1 MKSIFLLKEWFSIE
15 INLEKNYQK
24 FNQDL
29 YLENKNISI
38 EDKLFKD
45 NNNVVNMQQQ
55 KKIVIT

>member
-29 YLENKNISI
+29 YLENKNILI
-38 EDKLFKD
+38 EDKLYKD
-45 NNNVVNMQQQ
+45 NNSVVNMQQQ